1 MWSSYEPRRNFGL
14 VTYSVSRR
22 KVSRARL
29 PSARRPMMWK
39 NVVLPEGFFD
49 GVDVVALATTV
60 NQPCQHCGQR
70 HDGVGLIAHGGGL
83 FCQRCGFRTEARA
96 AKTKHQRRAPAKR
109 PIVRVMATSMPRPR
123 PREGGARGGGRRPR
137 WHLRRRRRRPTTT
150 VCTGLRRREAGMITR
165 TATEVLRDFGL
176 PPPPSSPS

>member
-1 MWSSYEPRRNFGL
+1 
-14 VTYSVSRR
+14 
-22 KVSRARL
+22 
-29 PSARRPMMWK
+29 MMWK

-123 PREGGARGGGRRPR
+123 PREGGARVGAVGGRDGTGQRDDGGGD
-137 WHLRRRRRRPTTT
+137 
-150 VCTGLRRREAGMITR
+150 GGS
-165 TATEVLRDFGL
+165 DGGGDG
-176 PPPPSSPS
+176 PPPPFAPASDGGRLA